1 MKLSCQIPREQVGQE
16 APFLPIQLSKEKF
29 FFAPK
34 IPPDNVNKKELKNT
48 TNDAAKLSDFHGTK
62 WTRAKIAELVALF

>member
-29 FFAPK
+29 FAPK
-34 IPPDNVNKKELKNT
+34 IPPDNVNKKELKNI